1 MFAAFTKHLDQF
13 LEAGIPGYDCVV
25 YHKGNC
31 VYRHWAGYTD
41 LHQRNPVTGN
51 ELYNIYSCSKPITC
65 TAALQL
71 VERGSVKLSDPIC
84 LFLPEFANMQVKTA
98 DGTVSAQNRIT
109 VRDLL
114 CMTAGFTYDCSS
126 PNLSACIRSQRKGCA
141 TREVMKYLA
150 RDPLAFEPGERWEY
164 SLCHDVLGAVVEVAS
179 GMRLSDYIQKHIFD
193 ILGMKES
200 TYRID
205 DDVLDRLCPQ
215 YEYNAE
221 TGKTE
226 LREKPC
232 IYRFGPEYESGGA
245 GCASTV
251 NDYIKFLEALRKG
264 DVILSREMTV
274 HMATNQLSDAQ
285 RKSFWMENY
294 GYGLGVRCPLG
305 SNEITD
311 FGWSGAA
318 GAYLM
323 IDMENE
329 MTLFY
334 AQQVLGAPVA
344 PIRVG
349 IRPVVMEIIKKL

>member
-1 MFAAFTKHLDQF
+1 MFAALTKHLNQF

-25 YHKGNC
+25 YHKGSC
-31 VYRHWAGYTD
+31 IYRHWAGYTD
-41 LHQRNPVTGN
+41 LQKHDPVTGK

-98 DGTVSAQNRIT
+98 DGTVPAQNKIT

-114 CMTAGFTYDCSS
+114 CMTAGFTYDCNS
-126 PNLSACIRSQRKGCA
+126 PNLSACIHAQTKGCA
-141 TREVMKYLA
+141 TREVMKHLA

-179 GMRLSDYIQKHIFD
+179 GMRLSDYVQKHIFHV
-193 ILGMKES
+193 LGMKES

-205 DDVLDRLCPQ
+205 DAVLDRLCPQ
-215 YEYNAE
+215 YAYNSE
-221 TGKTE
+221 IGMIEQRGKPS
-226 LREKPC
+226 L
-232 IYRFGPEYESGGA
+232 YRFGPEFESGGA

-251 NDYIKFLEALRKG
+251 DDYIKFLEALRKG
-264 DVILSREMTV
+264 DVILSKEMTRQ
-274 HMATNQLSDAQ
+274 MATNQLTDTQ
-285 RKSFWMENY
+285 RKSFFMDNY

-305 SNEITD
+305 NNDITD
-311 FGWSGAA
+311 FGWFGAA
-318 GAYLM
+318 GSYMM
-323 IDMENE
+323 IDPTHE

-334 AQQVLGAPVA
+334 AQQVIGAPVHA
-344 PIRVG
+344 IRGG
-349 IRPVVMEIIKKL
+349 IRPAVMEILNHC